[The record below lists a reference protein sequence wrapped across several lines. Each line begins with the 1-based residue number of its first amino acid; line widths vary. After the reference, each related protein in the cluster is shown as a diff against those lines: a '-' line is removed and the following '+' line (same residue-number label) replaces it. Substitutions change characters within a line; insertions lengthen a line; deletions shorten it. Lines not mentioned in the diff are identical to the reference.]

1 MAKEIDMIEHYYGV
15 IMAGGGGTRLWPL
28 SRKGS
33 PKQMLKLVDDRSLFQ
48 IAVDRLE
55 GLLPPERILVV
66 TVEDQAPGLQVQCPA
81 IPEENF
87 LLEPM
92 PRGTASVVA
101 YAAAV
106 LHKKDPESVMAVLT
120 ADHIIGNLGLFQ
132 QVLTAA
138 NQIAAKDFLVT
149 LGITPTYPATGYGYI
164 RKGDQIGEY
173 LGLSAFRVH
182 NFTEKPAQK
191 DAETMLASGEY
202 VWNSGMFIWRTEAI
216 LNEVSRQMP
225 GLFSTITDIKEAW
238 GTEQQ
243 ESKIREVWPGIEP
256 QTIDFGIMENAENVA
271 VIPARDLA
279 WNDVGS
285 WDAIFDLLQA
295 DEQGNINQGAEQIK
309 IDTTG
314 TLVFSEGDP
323 RLVVT
328 IGVEDLVI
336 VDTGEILLICKRDQ
350 AQDVRRAVEELKS
363 AGREDLI

>member
-1 MAKEIDMIEHYYGV
+1 MIEHYYAV

-28 SRKGS
+28 SRSGR
-33 PKQMLKLVDDRSLFQ
+33 PKQTLKLVEDRSLFQ

-66 TVEDQAPGLQVQCPA
+66 TVEDLAPVLQEQCPA
-81 IPEENF
+81 IPAENF

-101 YAAAV
+101 YAAAI
-106 LHKKDPESVMAVLT
+106 LNKKDPESVMAVLT
-120 ADHIIGNLGLFQ
+120 ADHIIGNLSLFQ
-132 QVLTAA
+132 QVLSAA
-138 NQIAAKDFLVT
+138 HQVAGEEYLVT

-173 LGLSAFRVH
+173 SDLSAFKVEK
-182 NFTEKPAQK
+182 FTEKPALQE
-191 DAETMLASGEY
+191 AESMLASGEY
-202 VWNSGMFIWRTEAI
+202 AWNSGMFIWRTDTI
-216 LNEVSRQMP
+216 LEEVSQQMP
-225 GLFSTITDIKEAW
+225 ALFSKMTDIKESW
-238 GTEQQ
+238 GTEEQ
-243 ESKIREVWPGIEP
+243 ERTIREVWPEIEP
-256 QTIDFGIMENAENVA
+256 QTIDFGIMENAGKVA

-285 WDAIFDLLQA
+285 WDAIFDLLPA
-295 DEQGNINQGAEQIK
+295 DEQGNIIQGTDQIK
-309 IDTTG
+309 FDTTG
-314 TLVFSEGDP
+314 TLVFSEAES

-336 VDTGEILLICKRDQ
+336 VDSGEVLLICKRDQ

-363 AGREDLI
+363 AGRSDLI